1 MERTDDRS
9 RCGRRGILGGG
20 LLAAAAVATGVV
32 GMTTRWADADSS
44 EDKLRADGRLL
55 IWRGLDAWRT
65 ESSQIFLGSNGIE
78 AYGTQVGV
86 DPVPYRL
93 DYRLETSDGF
103 ITKSLVLTAAGTGWS
118 RRLALRHDGAGSW
131 TIDADALGAVKLP
144 EPGGDPASLAQ
155 ARDCDLGF
163 SPLTNLMP
171 IRRSGLNEQ
180 PGSADF
186 VMAWV
191 AVPDLT
197 VVASAQRYEHVR
209 RTATG
214 SVVRYVDRGLFPGFE
229 AELELDE
236 SGVALRYPDL
246 AELV

>member
-1 MERTDDRS
+1 MTDPAVAGEPLSEEADRS
-9 RCGRRGILGGG
+9 EGE
-20 LLAAAAVATGVV
+20 
-32 GMTTRWADADSS
+32 M
-44 EDKLRADGRLL
+44 RADGRLV

-65 ESSQIFLGSNGIE
+65 ESSQVFLGPNGIE
-78 AYGTQVGV
+78 AHGTQVGV

-93 DYRLETSDGF
+93 DYRLDASDGF
-103 ITKSLVLTAAGTGWS
+103 VTRRLALTAAGTGWS
-118 RRLALRHDGAGSW
+118 RRLDLRHDGAGAW
-131 TIDADALGAVKLP
+131 TIDADAVGTVKLP
-144 EPGGDPASLAQ
+144 EPGGDPASLGQ

-171 IRRSGLNEQ
+171 IRRSGLNTQ

-197 VVASAQRYEHVR
+197 VVASARRYEHIR

-214 SVVRYVDRGLFPGFE
+214 SVVRYVDLGLFPGFE
-229 AELELDE
+229 ADLELDE
-236 SGVALRYPDL
+236 SGIALRYPELADL
-246 AELV
+246 VSSNTDA